1 MSTNL
6 PKYRTIEY
14 IEHKLPYKDNDN
26 YEDFLKAYD
35 VLAAKLEEY
44 CIDKLGED
52 KIHYNF
58 RKTVYDDDGC
68 HYLANKIYATPDL
81 NYIVIITKQDDY
93 LITRTFYQELV
104 KRKSR
109 KPKA

>member
-6 PKYRTIEY
+6 PKYRTLEY
-14 IEHKLPYKDNDN
+14 IEHYLPYEDNDS
-26 YEDFLKAYD
+26 YDDFLKAYD

-44 CIDKLGED
+44 CIDKLGKD

-58 RKTVYDDDGC
+58 RDTVYDDDRRR
-68 HYLANKIYATPDL
+68 YLVSNIFATPDL
-81 NYIVIITKQDDY
+81 NYIVIITKQDDD